1 MLKRILCVLTLTLLA
16 ATSVFSQV
24 TTSNLSGIIKSKS
37 GTSLAGASIIAVH
50 LPTGTTYRTLSR
62 SGGTFDLPNV
72 TPGGPYK
79 IDVTFV
85 GYESTSRDNIFIS
98 LGETSQQE
106 FVLTEAATSLEGVVV
121 SAMRRPIQE
130 SKGGTET
137 NIGRDK
143 MLNLPT
149 QVINISH
156 IRSNRFLGRG
166 NDADFFIVNF
176 VDVFGEDTLN
186 GKLPST
192 AQVLIYS
199 K

>member
-1 MLKRILCVLTLTLLA
+1 MLIFAYYLSRIYTFLCSRKQHILMLKRILCVLTLTLLA

-85 GYESTSRDNIFIS
+85 GYESTSQFSR
-98 LGETSQQE
+98 EY
-106 FVLTEAATSLEGVVV
+106 A
-121 SAMRRPIQE
+121 
-130 SKGGTET
+130 
-137 NIGRDK
+137 
-143 MLNLPT
+143 
-149 QVINISH
+149 
-156 IRSNRFLGRG
+156 RFFG
-166 NDADFFIVNF
+166 NAPMKDIVRLRAQG
-176 VDVFGEDTLN
+176 FGD
-186 GKLPST
+186 
-192 AQVLIYS
+192 
-199 K
+199 